1 MIRLVTDPDVLR
13 AHAVDASG
21 LAGAPEALVRA
32 TCEADVQECLREV
45 VARGTTV
52 TPIGLQSATTGAA
65 TAPAGW
71 LLSLASMA
79 RVLDVDRGGRTAVCE
94 AGAVLADLKRAVD
107 AEGLHYPPDPT
118 SEAEC
123 SLGGTLATNATGAR
137 TLRYGATRAWVREVR
152 VVHAD
157 GRVADYAR
165 REVLKDNAG
174 YHPFLQPIDLFI
186 GSEGTLGVI
195 TRAVLRLAPKPAGV
209 AGLLTCF
216 ADVAAAV
223 DAAVAL
229 RRHATLEPRC
239 IELLDGWALS
249 VVRSA
254 GPRFPLPADAGA
266 ALYLEEETPGE
277 LTPARLAA
285 WQDFLAKAR
294 ARVDTTIVVEDAAGI
309 AELRRLR
316 HAVPTRFNDLAAPYV
331 AAGGRK
337 VAMDWAVP
345 VERLAEMLR
354 LTRERVEA
362 AGVATWTTYGHVGS
376 GHPHVNLLAT
386 DDAQT
391 SRWSELTRSITR
403 EAVARGGTVAAE
415 HGIGK
420 TKRELLA
427 DLHPAWVIRA
437 MRAVK
442 RELDPKGLLAPGNL
456 FDASIAEPVR

>member
-13 AHAVDASG
+13 AHAADASG
-21 LAGAPEALVRA
+21 LTGSPEALVRA
-32 TCEADVQECLREV
+32 TSEADVQECLRE
-45 VARGTTV
+45 ARSRGTTV

-65 TAPAGW
+65 TASAGW
-71 LLSLASMA
+71 LLSLAPMD

-94 AGAVLADLKRAVD
+94 PGAVLADLKRAVD
-107 AEGLHYPPDPT
+107 AEGLQYPPDPT

-123 SLGGTLATNATGAR
+123 TLGGTLATNATGAR
-137 TLRYGATRAWVREVR
+137 TLRYGPTRAWVREVR

-165 REVLKDNAG
+165 RPVEKDNAG
-174 YHPFLQPIDLFI
+174 YHPFLQPLDLFL

-209 AGLLTCF
+209 AGLLACF
-216 ADVAAAV
+216 DEVPAAV

-229 RRHATLEPRC
+229 RRHKVLQPRC
-239 IELLDGWALS
+239 IELLDGWALR
-249 VVRSA
+249 VVRA
-254 GPRFPLPADAGA
+254 EGPRFPLPAGAGA

-277 LTPARLAA
+277 LMPVRLAA
-285 WQDFLAKAR
+285 WQDFLAAAR
-294 ARVDTTIVVEDAAGI
+294 ARVDEALVVEDAAGL
-309 AELRRLR
+309 ADLRRLR
-316 HAVPTRFNDLAAPYV
+316 HAVPARFNELAAPYV
-331 AAGGRK
+331 VAGGRK

-345 VERLAEMLR
+345 VQHLSGMIR

-386 DDAQT
+386 DDAET
-391 SRWSELTRSITR
+391 ARWSEVARAITR
-403 EAVARGGTVAAE
+403 EAVLCGGTVAAE

-420 TKRELLA
+420 TKRELLT

-442 RELDPKGLLAPGNL
+442 RELDPNGLLAPGNL
-456 FDASIAEPVR
+456 FED